1 MSILSLPSLPAIPR
15 GTKESKLSTLFPS
28 SSLPT
33 AHCQLFP
40 LPCQLPT
47 AHCQLFPL
55 PCQLPTAHCQL
66 FPLPSAL
73 LNEVLVFDRKVGYI
87 FFINILANHGM
98 RIHN

>member
-55 PCQLPTAHCQL
+55 P
-66 FPLPSAL
+66 SAL

-87 FFINILANHGM
+87 FFIYILANHGM

>member
-28 SSLPT
+28 SS
-33 AHCQLFP
+33 
-40 LPCQLPT
+40 LPT

>member
-47 AHCQLFPL
+47 AN
-55 PCQLPTAHCQL
+55 CQL

>member
-28 SSLPT
+28 SS
-33 AHCQLFP
+33 
-40 LPCQLPT
+40 
-47 AHCQLFPL
+47 
-55 PCQLPTAHCQL
+55 LPTAHCQL

>member
-55 PCQLPTAHCQL
+55 P
-66 FPLPSAL
+66 SAL

-87 FFINILANHGM
+87 FFYKYPCKSWNENP
-98 RIHN
+98 